1 MVRRLPKKTSLSKN
15 FVKEQ
20 CVEKFLVWWPESST
34 IKGVLQL
41 VTPQVDNALE
51 LIDIDEITNS
61 RNLANLLY
69 DLIGEHFIFEIHGD
83 MNKEKTK
90 NIRRLIL
97 DACIRNNEYTKHQIL
112 SIAKKSYW
120 TLENCNSLDE
130 LVNSNA
136 RNWLMEFTKE
146 SQLPPS
152 VSQPPQENEEPFI
165 ETETI
170 EANIDYKPLY
180 DYQYTAGLK
189 IRQILEVDPQEKRM
203 LLSIPT
209 GSGKTRLMVE
219 ALINWLDYGKENSP
233 PQQKNS
239 KFIIWI
245 AQSHELCEQA
255 IDAFKSLYKIRGKS
269 ALTIHRFFGSGGAPP
284 PIDLVDFLDNNG
296 VIVATIHSFNK
307 LIPKNNHAT
316 TDDIDEEG
324 VIDVEFESD
333 NPLLE
338 LAKLTSCI
346 IIDEAHKATSK
357 MYTRFLAG
365 MGFNF
370 RKNEPNSNN
379 IGLFGLTATPF
390 RGTGVD
396 FEGGG
401 SDLTKQ
407 TITLRNRFGGKPF
420 YPEIYADIHE
430 KMYKPIPIID
440 SPNITHVDESTRIS
454 GDRSFDNEGIIVKY
468 LWQIT
473 YLASATELYSSS
485 EEPLPNPKTE
495 KNIDYRF
502 PKYGTYKI
510 QLTITNNE
518 GIENSVEKYIDVKTP
533 EIFNTNEELDR
544 QKILYRR
551 LIKRKILCEV
561 YHEKIKLEKTQLNR
575 DESEKYIEKGEYQ
588 KQTLDERGKNFDRN
602 KLILEIIQKLRKFER
617 RKILVFAC
625 NIEHARLLAT
635 VLKAKYG
642 INAEYLDS
650 KVNVG
655 RRIEIIEKF
664 KKDTDDINVL
674 CNVDILTTG
683 FDAPNIDCV
692 FVTRPAKSTV
702 LYTQMIGRG
711 MRGTRGGGTPSMWLI
726 DIDDNFQLH
735 YDFNKQAKL
744 GWKVFQDEWKSLSEL
759 GVNLAGKS
767 EKPQNEKYLY
777 ELEQR
782 VIEKEI
788 EEEQI
793 KGEKDNPIQWPCI
806 GCGYTAISIPEIQKI
821 FGVVGDPKLLVKHIS
836 ENNFQDLPKRCY
848 KCRMNEQKT
857 QTIEQDVCPYVEF
870 MKSQQNIQG
879 NYQMVFGL
887 FLIENQIQGQNK
899 FDIDE
904 ARLYI
909 QKYNPGMD
917 LKNIPRN
924 HPVFDVYR
932 NKGFLSENFE
942 TSKTSYG
949 KRGFYSES
957 FSYGGIEFKKIIQPD
972 IFKQICIKKIEE
984 YDEKHKAESK
994 QEIDS
999 FENKEDLELARQLDE
1014 HYKNMKKQLGHVPT
1028 TRQFREFTPDELSQI
1043 LIKIYYPIDEKI
1055 RMGLKEKGMATP
1067 SLNGIEFPDTFAYS
1081 YNILLDSNNDHP
1093 SEDQNLR
1100 DNLYDEYFELYHS
1113 TKKEISREELDK
1125 YGEYTLADYDE
1136 TFLDE
1141 NGDYEN
1147 IFYKFKEMIRIMNN
1161 IPTNLNDDKL
1171 LENIKKINQDY
1182 RDLKD
1187 TLGHAPHFEEYREKS
1202 KLGIE
1207 YLLKFYGSL
1216 GKFKII
1222 SDRKENEQNTI
1233 LHLKEEYFKI
1243 KKLLKMQPIFTQML
1257 KHCREG
1263 FKILE
1268 IFDKYSNYLNWLGE
1282 PDNKEVVVDEKF
1294 KNERKSELIQLTL
1307 KRIDQVGREKAI
1319 LLLLEDQEMPYN
1331 EWFGSKDSFIEALEN
1346 GKHDPWVKSTYEKI
1360 TRGQKSIYTNEKI
1373 KLNSHEQIPK
1383 FKNKLK
1389 EIRRII
1395 SSKHIQKLNI
1405 CPKCGASL
1413 EHLGHAIVC
1422 TNKYCTYYKSG

>member
-1 MVRRLPKKTSLSKN
+1 MVRRIPKKTGLSKN

-20 CVEKFLVWWPESST
+20 CVEKFLVWWPDTSI

-41 VTPQVDNALE
+41 VTPQVDNALK

-83 MNKEKTK
+83 INKEKTK

-112 SIAKKSYW
+112 SIAKNSYW
-120 TLENCNSLDE
+120 TLENYNSLHE

-136 RNWLMEFTKE
+136 RNWLMEFAKE
-146 SQLPPS
+146 SQLPLS
-152 VSQPPQENEEPFI
+152 VSQPPQENEEEFK

-170 EANIDYKPLY
+170 PANIDYKPLY

-189 IRQILEVDPQEKRM
+189 IRQILEADPKEKRM

-255 IDAFKSLYKIRGKS
+255 IDAFKSLYKIRGKR
-269 ALTIHRFFGSGGAPP
+269 ALTIHRFFGTGGAPP
-284 PIDLVDFLDNNG
+284 PIDLENFLNDNG
-296 VIVATIHSFNK
+296 IIVATIHSFNK

-324 VIDVEFESD
+324 EIDVEFESD

-346 IIDEAHKATSK
+346 VIDEAHKATSK

-401 SDLTKQ
+401 SELTKQ
-407 TITLRNRFGGKPF
+407 TITLRNRFGGKPY

-454 GDRSFDNEGIIVKY
+454 GDRSFDNEGVIMKY

-473 YLASATELYSSS
+473 YLSSATELYSSS

-495 KNIDYRF
+495 KSIDYRF
-502 PKYGTYKI
+502 PKPGTYKI
-510 QLTITNNE
+510 QLKITNNE
-518 GIENSVEKYIDVKTP
+518 GIENSVEKYIDVKIP
-533 EIFNTNEELDR
+533 EIYDTNEEIDH

-551 LIKRKILCEV
+551 LITRKILCEV
-561 YHEKIKLEKTQLNR
+561 YHEKIKLEKTQLSR

-759 GVNLAGKS
+759 GVNLVEKSGKS
-767 EKPQNEKYLY
+767 QNQKELLQ
-777 ELEQR
+777 LEQM
-782 VIEKEI
+782 VIEKEV
-788 EEEQI
+788 EE
-793 KGEKDNPIQWPCI
+793 KLNDKDKPIQWACI
-806 GCGYTAISIPEIQKI
+806 ECGYTAIGVTEIQKF
-821 FGVVGDPKLLVKHIS
+821 FGVEGDPKLLIKHIS

-848 KCRMNEQKT
+848 KCRMKVANQVAVEQV
-857 QTIEQDVCPYVEF
+857 VCPYVEF
-870 MKSQQNIQG
+870 MKSQKNIQG

-887 FLIENQIQGQNK
+887 FLIENQIQGYNK
-899 FDIDE
+899 FDIDQ
-904 ARLYI
+904 ARLYL
-909 QKYNPGMD
+909 QKYNPGMS
-917 LKNIPRN
+917 LKDIPKN
-924 HPVFDVYR
+924 HSVFDVYR
-932 NKGFLSENFE
+932 NRGLILDNYE
-942 TSKTSYG
+942 TSKIPYG
-949 KRGFYSES
+949 KPGFYSES
-957 FSYGGIEFKKIIQPD
+957 YSYAEIEFKKILQPD

-984 YDEKHKAESK
+984 YDEKHKEELSQK
-994 QEIDS
+994 IDS
-999 FENKEDLELARQLDE
+999 FENKEDLELAKQLDE

-1028 TRQFREFTPDELSQI
+1028 THQFRKFTPDKLSQI
-1043 LIKIYYPIDEKI
+1043 MTKIYYPKSEKI
-1055 RMGLKEKGMATP
+1055 KKELEEKENKNLSLK
-1067 SLNGIEFPDTFAYS
+1067 GIEFPDSFAYS
-1081 YNILLDSNNDHP
+1081 YNIVLDSNNDHP
-1093 SEDQNLR
+1093 SRDQNLR
-1100 DNLYDEYFELYHS
+1100 DKLYDEYFELYHS
-1113 TKKEISREELDK
+1113 VKREISKQELDQ
-1125 YGEYTLADYDE
+1125 YGEYTLEDYDE
-1136 TFLDE
+1136 TFVDE
-1141 NGDYEN
+1141 NIYCEFNEIIKVINKIQTD
-1147 IFYKFKEMIRIMNN
+1147 FS
-1161 IPTNLNDDKL
+1161 NDRL
-1171 LENIKKINQDY
+1171 LETIQKINTDY
-1182 RDLKD
+1182 RELRD
-1187 TLGHAPHFEEYREKS
+1187 TLGHPPHFEEYREKS
-1202 KLGIE
+1202 KIGIE
-1207 YLLKFYGSL
+1207 YILNFYGSL
-1216 GKFKII
+1216 GRFKRI
-1222 SDRKENEQNTI
+1222 SDRKENEQSTI
-1233 LHLKEEYFKI
+1233 LHLREEYFKI

-1263 FKILE
+1263 LMILE
-1268 IFDKYSNYLNWLGE
+1268 IFEKYPKFLNWLGE
-1282 PDNKEVVVDEKF
+1282 PDNQKVVVDEKF
-1294 KNERKSELIQLTL
+1294 KNDRKMELIQLSL
-1307 KRIDQVGREKAI
+1307 KRIDEVGREKTI
-1319 LLLLEDQEMPYN
+1319 QLLLEDQEIPYN
-1331 EWFGSKDSFIEALEN
+1331 EWFGSKTSFIEELEIN
-1346 GKHDPWVKSTYEKI
+1346 KHDPWIKSTYEKI
-1360 TRGQKSIYTNEKI
+1360 THAPKPIVMNETMKI
-1373 KLNSHEQIPK
+1373 SKFEQIPK
-1383 FKNKLK
+1383 FRNKLK
-1389 EIRRII
+1389 EFRKII
-1395 SSKHIQKLNI
+1395 SPKQTQKLDK
-1405 CPKCGASL
+1405 CPKCGANL
-1413 EHLGHAIVC
+1413 ENLGHAIIC
-1422 TNKYCTYYKSG
+1422 ANKYCTYYKSG

>member
-1 MVRRLPKKTSLSKN
+1 MVRRLQKKSSPSKN

-20 CVEKFLVWWPESST
+20 CVEKFLEWWPELSN
-34 IKGVLQL
+34 IKGILQL
-41 VTPQVDNALE
+41 VTPQVDNALK

-61 RNLANLLY
+61 RNLANILY

-83 MNKEKTK
+83 MNKEKTQ
-90 NIRRLIL
+90 NIRRQIL
-97 DACIRNNEYTKHQIL
+97 DACIRNNEYTKDQIL

-120 TLENCNSLDE
+120 KLENCNSLDQ
-130 LVNSNA
+130 LGNSNA
-136 RNWLMEFTKE
+136 KEWLMEFAKE

-152 VSQPPQENEEPFI
+152 VSQPPQENKEPFI

-180 DYQYTAGLK
+180 DYQYTSGLK
-189 IRQILEVDPQEKRM
+189 IRQILEADPQEKRM

-233 PQQKNS
+233 PQQRNS

-255 IDAFKSLYKIRGKS
+255 IDAFKSLYKIRGKG
-269 ALTIHRFFGSGGAPP
+269 ALTIHRFFGKGGTPP
-284 PIDLVDFLDNNG
+284 PIDLVDFLHDNG
-296 VIVATIHSFNK
+296 VIVATIQSFNK
-307 LIPKNNHAT
+307 LIPKNNYAT

-333 NPLLE
+333 SPLLE

-401 SDLTKQ
+401 SNLTKQ
-407 TITLRNRFGGKPF
+407 TITLRNRFGGKPY
-420 YPEIYADIHE
+420 YPQIYTDIYE

-440 SPNITHVDESTRIS
+440 SPNITHVDEPTRIS
-454 GDRSFDNEGIIVKY
+454 GDRSFDNEGVIIKY

-473 YLASATELYSSS
+473 YLSSGVELYSSL

-502 PKYGTYKI
+502 PKDGTYKI
-510 QLTITNNE
+510 QLKITNNE
-518 GIENSVEKYIDVKTP
+518 GIENSIEKYIDVKTP
-533 EIFNTNEELDR
+533 EISGTNEELDY

-551 LIKRKILCEV
+551 LIQRKILCEV
-561 YHEKIKLEKTQLNR
+561 YHEKITLEETRLSR
-575 DESEKYIEKGEYQ
+575 DESIKYIERGEYQ
-588 KQTLDERGKNFDRN
+588 KQTLDERGKDFDRN

-683 FDAPNIDCV
+683 FDAPKIDCV

-711 MRGTRGGGTPSMWLI
+711 MRGTRGGGTPDMWLI
-726 DIDDNFQLH
+726 DIDDNFQL
-735 YDFNKQAKL
+735 YYNFKKKATL

-759 GVNLAGKS
+759 GVNL
-767 EKPQNEKYLY
+767 EEKYNAIEWACIKCGRITKGIFEIKNIFRIEGDPKLIFKHISGNNFRHLPRECY
-777 ELEQR
+777 ECRMHEQKTDTVEQR
-782 VIEKEI
+782 VIQKEIQKEKTIEEKYNAIEWACIGCNCTSKGIPEIKKIFRIEDDPKLIFKHISGNNFRYLPKKCYKCRMYEQRTRTIEQRVIQKEI
-788 EEEQI
+788 EEEQ
-793 KGEKDNPIQWPCI
+793 EKDKAIEWACI
-806 GCGYTAISIPEIQKI
+806 GCNCTSKGIPEIQKI
-821 FGVVGDPKLLVKHIS
+821 FGIVGDPKLLLKNIS
-836 ENNFQDLPKRCY
+836 ENNFQNLPKRCY

-857 QTIEQDVCPYVEF
+857 DTIEQEVCPYVEF

-887 FLIENQIQGQNK
+887 FLIENQIQGQTK

-904 ARLYI
+904 ARLYL
-909 QKYNPGMD
+909 QKYNPGVD
-917 LKNIPRN
+917 LKNIPKT
-924 HPVFDVYR
+924 HSVFDVYK
-932 NKGFLSENFE
+932 NGGFLSENF
-942 TSKTSYG
+942 
-949 KRGFYSES
+949 
-957 FSYGGIEFKKIIQPD
+957 SYGGMEFKKIIQPD

-994 QEIDS
+994 QEINS
-999 FENKEDLELARQLDE
+999 FDNREDVELARQLDE

-1028 TRQFREFTPDELSQI
+1028 TRQFRKFTPNELSQI
-1043 LIKIYYPIDEKI
+1043 LIKIYYPKDEKI
-1055 RMGLKEKGMATP
+1055 RRLKQEEMTAP
-1067 SLNGIEFPDTFAYS
+1067 SRNGIKFTDEFAYS
-1081 YNILLDSNNDHP
+1081 YNMLLDSNNDHP

-1100 DNLYDEYFELYHS
+1100 DSLYDQYFELYYS
-1113 TKKEISREELDK
+1113 TKKEISKEELDK

-1141 NGDYEN
+1141 NGDYES
-1147 IFYKFKEMIRIMNN
+1147 IFYKFKEIIRIMNN
-1161 IPTNLNDDKL
+1161 IAPNLNDDKL
-1171 LENIKKINQDY
+1171 LEIIKKINQDY
-1182 RDLKD
+1182 HELKD

-1202 KLGIE
+1202 KVGIE

-1222 SDRKENEQNTI
+1222 SDRKENE
-1233 LHLKEEYFKI
+1233 
-1243 KKLLKMQPIFTQML
+1243 
-1257 KHCREG
+1257 
-1263 FKILE
+1263 
-1268 IFDKYSNYLNWLGE
+1268 
-1282 PDNKEVVVDEKF
+1282 
-1294 KNERKSELIQLTL
+1294 
-1307 KRIDQVGREKAI
+1307 
-1319 LLLLEDQEMPYN
+1319 
-1331 EWFGSKDSFIEALEN
+1331 
-1346 GKHDPWVKSTYEKI
+1346 
-1360 TRGQKSIYTNEKI
+1360 
-1373 KLNSHEQIPK
+1373 
-1383 FKNKLK
+1383 
-1389 EIRRII
+1389 
-1395 SSKHIQKLNI
+1395 
-1405 CPKCGASL
+1405 
-1413 EHLGHAIVC
+1413 
-1422 TNKYCTYYKSG
+1422 